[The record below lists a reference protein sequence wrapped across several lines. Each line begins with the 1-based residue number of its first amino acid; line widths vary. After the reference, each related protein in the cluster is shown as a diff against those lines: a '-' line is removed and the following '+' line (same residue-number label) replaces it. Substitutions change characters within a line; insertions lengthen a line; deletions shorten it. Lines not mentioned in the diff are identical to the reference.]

1 MLPVLIWW
9 LLLEILGL
17 AALPVAF
24 RLFRSLPD
32 RGYAFAKPLG
42 LLLTSYTLWLLVTFG
57 VLDNTWGACVLIV
70 LGLAAAAW
78 LWARPQIA
86 DLLGFLRQNLRLVV
100 LYEVLFLG
108 AFVLWALFKAYNP
121 EISATEKPMDF
132 AFLNAIFR
140 SRHFP
145 PVDPWLSGYSI
156 SYYYFG
162 YLMMATLTKLSGLA
176 SSITFNLSIALVFA
190 LTITGAFS
198 VVFNLVVSSGKTSDE
213 RRVTSIRGLSSSL
226 VPRTSPLIFGL
237 LGSFF
242 VAVAGNLEGLL
253 DALHTRGWGSPAFW
267 QWLGLKEMLPHA
279 VTGGWLPRDN
289 WWWWAASRVVSG
301 EIDEFPF
308 FSFLLADLHPHVMAL
323 PFVLMAL
330 GLAVSVLLSRGESG
344 SQGIGESGKQEM
356 REAGNHEIRKSG
368 KQEMR
373 ESGLSLIPDSLI
385 TWSSLLLSALLLGAL
400 GFLNSWDFP
409 TYSLVVIGAFAI
421 QRYRAQRR
429 LDWPWLKSVGF
440 YAVGL
445 VALGFLLYLPFY
457 VNFSSQA
464 GGIRLV
470 LLDKTQLRQ
479 FLVQFG
485 LFIYVAAGLL
495 AVQGGAWLVARNRT
509 LPLRPGIG
517 SLAIGL
523 VVVAVVLLC
532 LLIGWWTSAL
542 LVAFIAVAVALLWQR
557 LHTPGDTATPAELF
571 ALLSIAIA
579 LGLTLICEFAYIRDI
594 YGSRLNTV
602 FKLYYQAWV
611 LLSIAAAY
619 GVYRLAQRPAAG
631 STLGTIG
638 RAIWGLGF
646 VALLLAASVYPVW
659 ATYTKAN
666 DFRGPPTLDGM
677 DALRRYQADE
687 AAAIQWLN
695 DHVPVPGTPVI
706 VEAPGEEWSEYGRV
720 SMHTGLPAL
729 LGWKTHEV
737 QWRGRWE
744 KGQLVSRE
752 AEARVPDID
761 TIYKT
766 LDQAAAQSLLQ
777 KYNVTYVYVGRL
789 ERDHYRDAPV
799 GALDKFAKFMDV
811 AYKNPTVTIYKV
823 RQ

>member
-1 MLPVLIWW
+1 MLSLLIWW

-32 RGYAFAKPLG
+32 RGYAFARPLG
-42 LLLTSYTLWLLVTFG
+42 LLLTSYALWLLVTFG
-57 VLDNTWGACVLIV
+57 VLDNTWGACVLLV

-78 LWARPQIA
+78 LLARAQIA
-86 DLLGFLRQNLRLVV
+86 DILGFLRQNLRLVV

-108 AFVLWALFKAYNP
+108 AFALWALFKAYNP

-140 SRHFP
+140 SQHFP
-145 PVDPWLSGYSI
+145 PADPWLAGYSI

-198 VVFNLVVSSGKTSDE
+198 VVFNLVVSSGGTSDE
-213 RRVTSIRGLSSSL
+213 RRVTSVRGLSSSL
-226 VPRTSPLIFGL
+226 ISRPSSLIFGL
-237 LGSFF
+237 LGAFF

-253 DALHTRGWGSPAFW
+253 DVLHTRGWGSPAFW
-267 QWLGLKEMLPHA
+267 TWLNLKEMLPHA

-330 GLAVSVLLSRGESG
+330 GLAVNVLLSR
-344 SQGIGESGKQEM
+344 
-356 REAGNHEIRKSG
+356 
-368 KQEMR
+368 R
-373 ESGLSLIPDSLI
+373 ESDSRFPDSLI
-385 TWSSLLLSALLLGAL
+385 TDFRRTWPSLLLPALLLGAL

-409 TYSLVVIGAFAI
+409 TYSVVVIGAFAI
-421 QRYRAQRR
+421 QRYREQRR
-429 LDWPWLKSVGF
+429 LDLPWLRSVGL
-440 YAVGL
+440 YAVAL
-445 VALGFLLYLPFY
+445 VALGVILYLPFY

-464 GGIRLV
+464 GGIRPV

-485 LFIYVAAGLL
+485 LFIYVAAGFLV
-495 AVQGGAWLVARNRT
+495 VQGGAWLAVRNRA

-517 SLAIGL
+517 SLAIAL
-523 VVVAVVLLC
+523 VVGAAVLLC

-542 LVAFIAVAVALLWQR
+542 LIAFIAIAVALLWQR
-557 LHTPGDTATPAELF
+557 LHTPGDTATLAETF

-619 GVYRLAQRPAAG
+619 GVYRLAQRPASG
-631 STLGTIG
+631 STLGNSL
-638 RAIWGLGF
+638 RAIWGIGF
-646 VALLLAASVYPVW
+646 MALLLAASIYPVW

-666 DFRGPPTLDGM
+666 ELRGPPTLDGM

-695 DHVPVPGTPVI
+695 ANVPVPGTPVI

-752 AEARVPDID
+752 ADARLPDID

-766 LDQAAAQSLLQ
+766 LDQAAAQRLLQ

-789 ERDHYRDAPV
+789 ERDHYRDAPA
-799 GALDKFAKFMDV
+799 GALEKFARFMDV
-811 AYKNPTVTIYKV
+811 AYKNPGVTIYKV

>member
-1 MLPVLIWW
+1 MLPVLTWW

-42 LLLTSYTLWLLVTFG
+42 LLLTSYTLWLLATFG
-57 VLDNTWGACVLIV
+57 ALDNTWGACVLIV

-78 LWARPQIA
+78 LLACAQIA

-176 SSITFNLSIALVFA
+176 TSITFNLSIALVFA

-198 VVFNLVVSSGKTSDE
+198 VVFNLVANKEGLSRVAGVT
-213 RRVTSIRGLSSSL
+213 RVTGWA
-226 VPRTSPLIFGL
+226 TAAGL
-237 LGSFF
+237 LSAFF

-253 DALHTRGWGSPAFW
+253 DALHTRGLGSAAFW
-267 QWLGLKEMLPHA
+267 AWLNLKEMLPHA

-289 WWWWAASRVVSG
+289 WWWWAASRVVDG

-330 GLAVSVLLSRGESG
+330 GLAVNVLLTH
-344 SQGIGESGKQEM
+344 
-356 REAGNHEIRKSG
+356 REAGNQEIRKSG
-368 KQEMR
+368 NQVMR
-373 ESGLSLIPDSLI
+373 ESGLSRWPDSLIPDSLI

-409 TYSLVVIGAFAI
+409 TYSVVVIGAFAI
-421 QRYRAQRR
+421 QRYRERRR
-429 LDWPWLKSVGF
+429 LDLPWLKSVAF
-440 YAVGL
+440 YAVML
-445 VALGFLLYLPFY
+445 VALGFILYLPFY

-485 LFIYVAAGLL
+485 LFIYVVAGFLI
-495 AVQGGAWLVARNRT
+495 VQGGAWLAARNRT

-517 SLAIGL
+517 SLAIAL
-523 VVVAVVLLC
+523 VVGAAVLLC
-532 LLIGWWTSAL
+532 LLVGWWTSAL
-542 LVAFIAVAVALLWQR
+542 LIAGIAIAAALLWQR
-557 LHTPGDTATPAELF
+557 LHTPGDTATRAELF
-571 ALLSIAIA
+571 VLLSIAIA

-619 GVYRLAQRPAAG
+619 GVYRLAQRPASG
-631 STLGTIG
+631 NTLPKVG
-638 RAIWGLGF
+638 RAIWGAGF
-646 VALLLAASVYPVW
+646 LVLLLAASIYPVW

-666 DFRGPPTLDGM
+666 EFRGSPTLDGM
-677 DALRRYQADE
+677 DALRRYQPDE
-687 AAAIQWLN
+687 AAAIQRLN
-695 DHVPVPGTPVI
+695 DQVPVPGTPVI
-706 VEAPGEEWSEYGRV
+706 VEAPGEEWTEYGRV

-766 LDQAAAQSLLQ
+766 LDQAAAQGLLQ

-789 ERDHYRDAPV
+789 ERDRYRDAPV

-811 AYKNPTVTIYKV
+811 VYKNSTVTIYKV

>member
-1 MLPVLIWW
+1 MLPVLTWW

-32 RGYAFAKPLG
+32 RGYAFARPLG

-57 VLDNTWGACVLIV
+57 ALDNTWGACVLIA

-78 LWARPQIA
+78 LLARAQIA
-86 DLLGFLRQNLRLVV
+86 ELLGFLRQNLRLVV

-140 SRHFP
+140 SQHFP

-176 SSITFNLSIALVFA
+176 TSITFNLSIALVFA

-198 VVFNLVVSSGKTSDE
+198 VVFNLVVSSEGIRKSGNQEIRKSGSPMRSD
-213 RRVTSIRGLSSSL
+213 SL
-226 VPRTSPLIFGL
+226 ITNSLIPLAAGL
-237 LGSFF
+237 LGAFF

-253 DALHTRGWGSPAFW
+253 DALHTRGLGSPAFW

-289 WWWWAASRVVSG
+289 WWWWAASRVVEG

-330 GLAVSVLLSRGESG
+330 GLAVSVLLTH
-344 SQGIGESGKQEM
+344 
-356 REAGNHEIRKSG
+356 REAGNQEIRKSG
-368 KQEMR
+368 NQGMR
-373 ESGLSLIPDSLI
+373 ESGLSRWPDSLI
-385 TWSSLLLSALLLGAL
+385 TDFPIPWSVLLLSALLLGAL

-409 TYSLVVIGAFAI
+409 TYSVVVIGAFAI
-421 QRYRAQRR
+421 QRYQQQRR
-429 LDWPWLKSVGF
+429 LDLSWLKSVGF
-440 YAVGL
+440 YAVVL
-445 VALGFLLYLPFY
+445 VALGFILYLPFY

-485 LFIYVAAGLL
+485 LFIYVVAGFLI
-495 AVQGGAWLVARNRT
+495 VQGGAWLAARNRT

-517 SLAIGL
+517 SLVIALIVGT
-523 VVVAVVLLC
+523 AVLLC

-542 LVAFIAVAVALLWQR
+542 LIAFIAIAAALLWQR
-557 LHTPGDTATPAELF
+557 LHTPGDTATLAELF

-619 GVYRLAQRPAAG
+619 GVYRLAQRPASG
-631 STLGTIG
+631 STLGSIG
-638 RAIWGLGF
+638 RAIWGAGF
-646 VALLLAASVYPVW
+646 LTLLLAASIYPVW

-666 DFRGPPTLDGM
+666 EFRGSPTLDGM
-677 DALRRYQADE
+677 DTLRRYQPDE

-695 DHVPVPGTPVI
+695 DQVPVPGTPVI
-706 VEAPGEEWSEYGRV
+706 VEAPGEEWTEYGRV

-737 QWRGRWE
+737 QWRGRWG
-744 KGQLVSRE
+744 KGQLVSPE

-789 ERDHYRDAPV
+789 ERDRYRDAPV

>member
-1 MLPVLIWW
+1 MLLVLIWW

-42 LLLTSYTLWLLVTFG
+42 LLLTSYALWLLVTFG
-57 VLDNTWGACVLIV
+57 VLDNTWGACLLIV

-78 LWARPQIA
+78 LLARPQIA
-86 DLLGFLRQNLRLVV
+86 DLLSFLRQNLRLVV

-108 AFVLWALFKAYNP
+108 AFILWALFKAYNP

-176 SSITFNLSIALVFA
+176 TSITFNLSIALIFA

-198 VVFNLVVSSGKTSDE
+198 VVFNLVVSSGGTSDE
-213 RRVTSIRGLSSSL
+213 RRVTSVRGPSSSPIPHPSSL
-226 VPRTSPLIFGL
+226 VPRTSSLVFGL
-237 LGSFF
+237 LGAFF

-267 QWLGLKEMLPHA
+267 QWLGLKEMLPHV

-330 GLAVSVLLSRGESG
+330 GLAVNVLLDR
-344 SQGIGESGKQEM
+344 
-356 REAGNHEIRKSG
+356 
-368 KQEMR
+368 R
-373 ESGLSLIPDSLI
+373 ESDSRPSTSLIADFLR
-385 TWSSLLLSALLLGAL
+385 TWPSLLLSALLLGAL

-409 TYSLVVIGAFAI
+409 TYSVVVIGAFAI
-421 QRYRAQRR
+421 QRYGEQRR
-429 LDWPWLKSVGF
+429 LDLSWLKSVGF
-440 YAVGL
+440 YAVVL
-445 VALGFLLYLPFY
+445 VALGFILYLPFY

-464 GGIRLV
+464 GGIRPV

-485 LFIYVAAGLL
+485 LFIYVAAGFL
-495 AVQGGAWLVARNRT
+495 AVQGGAWLAARQRV

-517 SLAIGL
+517 SLAFAL
-523 VVVAVVLLC
+523 VVGAAVLLC

-542 LVAFIAVAVALLWQR
+542 LIAGIAIAVALLWQR
-557 LHTPGDTATPAELF
+557 LRTPGDTATLAELF
-571 ALLSIAIA
+571 ALLSLAIA
-579 LGLTLICEFAYIRDI
+579 LLLTLICEFAYIRDI

-619 GVYRLAQRPAAG
+619 GVYRLAQRPASG
-631 STLGTIG
+631 SNLGNIG
-638 RAIWGLGF
+638 RAIWGVGF
-646 VALLLAASVYPVW
+646 LALLLAASIYPVW

-666 DFRGPPTLDGM
+666 EFRGPPTLDGM

-687 AAAIQWLN
+687 AAAIEWLN

-720 SMHTGLPAL
+720 SMHTGLPTL

-766 LDQAAAQSLLQ
+766 LDLATAQRLLQ
-777 KYNVTYVYVGRL
+777 KYHVTYVYVGRL

>member
-1 MLPVLIWW
+1 MLPILIWW

-32 RGYAFAKPLG
+32 RGYAFARPLG
-42 LLLTSYTLWLLVTFG
+42 LLLTSYALWLLVTFG
-57 VLDNTWGACVLIV
+57 VLDNTWGAGVLIV

-78 LWARPQIA
+78 LLARAQIA
-86 DLLGFLRQNLRLVV
+86 DLLGFLRQNLRLIA

-108 AFVLWALFKAYNP
+108 AFALWALFKAYNP

-140 SRHFP
+140 SQHFP
-145 PVDPWLSGYSI
+145 PADPWLSGYSI

-176 SSITFNLSIALVFA
+176 TSITFNLSIALVFA

-198 VVFNLVVSSGKTSDE
+198 VVFNLVVSNQGISDE
-213 RRVTSIRGLSSSL
+213 ETKKRVNGGTRGQGPSSSL
-226 VPRTSPLIFGL
+226 IPHPSSPVPRPSALIFGL
-237 LGSFF
+237 LGAFF

-253 DALHTRGWGSPAFW
+253 DVLHTRGLGSPAFW
-267 QWLGLKEMLPHA
+267 TWLNLQEMLPHA

-330 GLAVSVLLSRGESG
+330 GLAVNVLLDR
-344 SQGIGESGKQEM
+344 
-356 REAGNHEIRKSG
+356 
-368 KQEMR
+368 R
-373 ESGLSLIPDSLI
+373 ESDSRPSISLIADFLR
-385 TWSSLLLSALLLGAL
+385 TWPSLLLPALLLGAL

-409 TYSLVVIGAFAI
+409 TYSVVVIGAFAI
-421 QRYRAQRR
+421 QRYREQRR
-429 LDWPWLKSVGF
+429 LNLSWLKSVGL
-440 YAVGL
+440 YAVAL
-445 VALGFLLYLPFY
+445 VALGFILYLPFY

-464 GGIRLV
+464 GGIRPV

-485 LFIYVAAGLL
+485 LFIYVAAGFL
-495 AVQGGAWLVARNRT
+495 AVQGAAWLAARNRA

-517 SLAIGL
+517 SLAITL
-523 VVVAVVLLC
+523 VVGAVVLLF

-542 LVAFIAVAVALLWQR
+542 LVAFIAMAAALLWQR
-557 LHTPGDTATPAELF
+557 LRTPGDTVTAAELF
-571 ALLSIAIA
+571 VLLSIAIA

-619 GVYRLAQRPAAG
+619 GVYRLAQRPASG
-631 STLGTIG
+631 STLGNSL
-638 RAIWGLGF
+638 RAIWGVGF
-646 VALLLAASVYPVW
+646 LALLLAASIYPVW

-666 DFRGPPTLDGM
+666 EFRGPPTLDGI

-695 DHVPVPGTPVI
+695 ANVPVPGTPVL
-706 VEAPGEEWSEYGRV
+706 VEAPGEEWSEYGRI

-752 AEARVPDID
+752 ADARVPDID

-766 LDQAAAQSLLQ
+766 LDQDVAQRLLQ
-777 KYNVTYVYVGRL
+777 KYDVTYVYVGRL
-789 ERDHYRDAPV
+789 ERDHYRDAPA

-823 RQ
+823 R